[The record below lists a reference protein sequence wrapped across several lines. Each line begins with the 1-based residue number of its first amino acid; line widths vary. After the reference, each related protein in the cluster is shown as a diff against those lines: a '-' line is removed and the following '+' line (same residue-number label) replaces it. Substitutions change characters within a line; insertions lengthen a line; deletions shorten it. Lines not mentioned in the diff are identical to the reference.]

1 MPRRVVKLL
10 LGTGCLIGLTVLAA
24 WLQPRAGEAADGGPV
39 AHWVFDPARLPT
51 PGGPLPNLVGDPP
64 VTLTGGPRFLTDGPT
79 PALQFRGETDRAFV
93 DGRALAKAGVLPKEA
108 ISIVTWARVDRGEP
122 PGGLGG
128 MVCLFQNHFD
138 ADRGFLLG
146 YDTDR
151 FVFGLAA
158 ESTIGRASPM
168 TFIRGQTRFVPGK
181 WYHLVAT
188 YDGRRMKL
196 WVNGQLDGES
206 AEQSGPIRYPGNGV
220 ALTIGRYRNG
230 TDPAAGYNNNE
241 DDVPLVGAIREVA
254 LYGRALPEKDV
265 AAAFAANRELAD
277 APPAAAAT
285 APHFVIPPYLQFPTP
300 DAITVMWE
308 TSVPGPSVVEY
319 GTGPKLDQRVELKD
333 PVTIHEVRLTGLQ
346 PETKYTYRVST
357 ALPGG
362 VVLTSDLRTFQTAVK
377 PDSAFS
383 FAVIGDT
390 QKNPRMTGRV
400 ARQMWTRRPH
410 FAIHCGDVVDNGPD
424 KAEWV
429 DELFRP
435 AAPLLGRVAVFPCIG
450 NHEQNHAFY
459 YKYFSLPAPEYYYRY
474 RYGNAEFF
482 VLDSNK
488 PLDPKSEQYAWLDR
502 ELGRSTA
509 TWKFAYH
516 HHPAYTSDDNDYG
529 NTWRGEP
536 SKFGDSKAQHLI
548 GLFEKHN
555 LDIDFNGHIH
565 VYERSWP
572 IRGGKVDR
580 TKGVIYITSGGGGA
594 TLENF
599 APTPSWF
606 KAQNRVDYHYCLVS
620 IHGNRLEFKAFDHNG
635 QLFDSFELTK

>member
-1 MPRRVVKLL
+1 MPGRTVKLIGGTSCL
-10 LGTGCLIGLTVLAA
+10 LLTAGLVV
-24 WLQPRAGEAADGGPV
+24 WLQPRIGEAAGDGPV
-39 AHWVFDPARLPT
+39 AHWVFDPKHLMAPD
-51 PGGPLPNLVGDPP
+51 GPLPGRVGDLP
-64 VTLTGGPRFLTDGPT
+64 VTFTGPPRFLTGNPT
-79 PALQFRGETDRAFV
+79 AALEFRSETDRAYV

-108 ISIVTWARVDRGEP
+108 LSVVVWVRVDRGEP

-128 MVCLFQNHFD
+128 IVCLFQNHFD

-146 YDTDR
+146 YDADR

-158 ESTIGRASPM
+158 ESTIGRAGPM
-168 TFIRGQTRFVPGK
+168 TFIRGQTRFIPGR

-188 YDGRRMKL
+188 YDGQRMKL

-206 AEQSGPIRYPGNGV
+206 VEQSGPIRYPGSGV

-230 TDPAAGYNNNE
+230 TDPTAGYNNNE
-241 DDVPLVGAIREVA
+241 DDVPFVGAIREVA
-254 LYGRALPEKDV
+254 LYGRALAEKDV
-265 AAAFAANRELAD
+265 AAAFAAQRDLAD
-277 APPAAAAT
+277 AAPVAAP
-285 APHFVIPPYLQFPTP
+285 PHFVIPPYLQHPTT
-300 DAITVMWE
+300 DSITVMWE
-308 TSVPGPSVVEY
+308 TSEPGPSVVEY
-319 GTGPKLDQRVELKD
+319 GTGPKLDQRIELQE
-333 PVTIHEVRLTGLQ
+333 PATLHEVRLNGLQ
-346 PETKYTYRVST
+346 PETKYVYRVST
-357 ALPGG
+357 ALPNG
-362 VVLTSDLRTFQTAVK
+362 VVLTSEVRTFQTAVK

-400 ARQMWTRRPH
+400 ARQMWMRRPH

-429 DELFRP
+429 NELFRP
-435 AAPLLGRVAVFPCIG
+435 SAPLLGRVAVFPCIG
-450 NHEQNHAFY
+450 NHEKNHAHY
-459 YKYFSLPAPEYYYRY
+459 YKYFSLPAPEYYYSY

-502 ELGRSTA
+502 KLGQSTA

-536 SKFGDSKAQHLI
+536 SKFGDSRAQQLI
-548 GLFEKHN
+548 PLFEKHN
-555 LDIDFNGHIH
+555 LDMDFNGHIH

-572 IRGGKVDR
+572 LRGGKVDR
-580 TKGVIYITSGGGGA
+580 TKGVVYITSGGGGA

-599 APTPSWF
+599 APTRSWF
-606 KAQNRVDYHYCLVS
+606 QAQCRVDYHYCLVS
-620 IHGNRLEFKAFDHNG
+620 IHGNRLEFKAFDHKG